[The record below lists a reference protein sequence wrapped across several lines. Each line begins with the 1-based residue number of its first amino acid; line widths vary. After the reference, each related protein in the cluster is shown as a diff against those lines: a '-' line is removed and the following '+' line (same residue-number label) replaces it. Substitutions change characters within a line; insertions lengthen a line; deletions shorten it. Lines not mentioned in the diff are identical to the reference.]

1 MQAFIGSDMEEN
13 LPKYF
18 PFIPERKTQFFIII
32 LMFIRDQ

>member
-1 MQAFIGSDMEEN
+1 MQAFIGSDTEEN

-18 PFIPERKTQFFIII
+18 LFIWERKTQLFKIL